1 MQTSITHYRKVLEE
15 LMKLKIESPNIFALF
30 ELLRDIMKYQFNE
43 MKTIGCKDQLDDT
56 KKHLKEL

>member
-1 MQTSITHYRKVLEE
+1 
-15 LMKLKIESPNIFALF
+15 MKLKIESPNIFALF